1 MSFSTM
7 RHWLAGGAMIVAVAG
22 AAQAQEDP
30 KAMFEG
36 RYAELTTAML
46 GKDRTG
52 VEKLL
57 AAEYETTDIRGDT
70 YTRAQ
75 ALDRIGQMPG
85 GADFKPQTSV
95 LKVKLNGTSAA
106 VDSQMVIKMQRPDES
121 GEQMTIEVTI
131 LSADTWVQ
139 RGGVWLMQKSVQ
151 KEMSVARNGEVVF
164 RQAN

>member
-7 RHWLAGGAMIVAVAG
+7 RHWLAGGAMVVAVAG

-36 RYAELTTAML
+36 RYAELSTAML
-46 GKDRTG
+46 GKDRAG
-52 VEKLL
+52 AEKLL
-57 AAEYETTDIRGDT
+57 APEYESTDIRGDT
-70 YTRAQ
+70 YNRAEV
-75 ALDRIGQMPG
+75 LDRMGRMPG

-95 LKVKLNGTSAA
+95 LKVKLNGASAA
-106 VDSQMVIKMQRPDES
+106 VDSQMTIKMQRPDEN
-121 GEQMTIEVTI
+121 GEEMTLEVTI
-131 LSADTWVQ
+131 VSADTWVQ

-164 RQAN
+164 SQAN

>member
-7 RHWLAGGAMIVAVAG
+7 RHWLATGTMIVAVAG

-30 KAMFEG
+30 KAVFES
-36 RYAELTTAML
+36 RYAELTTALFGADRSLAEGML
-46 GKDRTG
+46 
-52 VEKLL
+52 
-57 AAEYETTDIRGDT
+57 APEYESTDIRGET

-75 ALDRIGQMPG
+75 ALERIGRRPDGMN
-85 GADFKPQTSV
+85 FTPQTTV
-95 LKVKLNGTSAA
+95 LKVKLNGTSAS
-106 VDSQMVIKMQRPDES
+106 VDSQMAVKMQRPDEN
-121 GEQMTIEVTI
+121 GEEMTLEITI
-131 LSADTWVQ
+131 VSADTWVQ